1 MAAQRP
7 QLPSLRLRGCPPAR
21 QGAGETQ
28 TRHAATFLSTEKS
41 VGKKE
46 LQPHEDPKEPQQ
58 ICAMVIPLRTA
69 QGLLRAHVV
78 PSLTTGRCGD
88 THPLLLQPQCTAPR
102 RWERKQG
109 GRGDGLGND
118 WEMDVLMLQL

>member
-58 ICAMVIPLRTA
+58 IRAMVIPLRTA

-78 PSLTTGRCGD
+78 LSLTGQADAVTLIPCCSNPNAQ
-88 THPLLLQPQCTAPR
+88 HH
-102 RWERKQG
+102 
-109 GRGDGLGND
+109 GDGRESREGEETD
-118 WEMDVLMLQL
+118 WEMTGRWMC